1 MRNNMNVAIIDDGID
16 EITLDSHNVS
26 IMNLISQN
34 GKISLAQHFKE
45 PTHGGLCT
53 DVFWETTGRL
63 PDVSICLPRDNTGR
77 CNINDL
83 ELALRWCASNNID
96 LINLSMGTTRYFDSC
111 ILQETM
117 KRLSNSGTILV
128 AGASNRG
135 LITYPAAFDSSIGVC
150 CDYELK
156 TNEITYIDNPFDGIN
171 IATYPIPSKQGNII
185 GTNSISTA
193 YISGI
198 IHNELGSDL
207 SVQKV
212 HNFFREKSIK
222 INEDWKCEYLKQ
234 KVSQTPE
241 YETIV
246 IVLFSQSHKQTTE
259 FITELRK
266 HIINDEY
273 TCAILSEN
281 RQNSPSDYIFS
292 FKSSPMNRSDTLEY
306 ITKSCRPNVI
316 LTDSDE
322 LTDYADIIVSNNIEK
337 NSEITPKAKCFNNI
351 SVYDLWKETKKLYE
365 E

>member
-1 MRNNMNVAIIDDGID
+1 MNVAIIDDGID
-16 EITLDSHNVS
+16 EKTLDSHNVS
-26 IMNLISQN
+26 ITNLISQD
-34 GKISLAQHFKE
+34 GKISPAKQFKE

-63 PDVSICLPRDNTGR
+63 PDVSICLPRDHTGR
-77 CNINDL
+77 CNVNDL
-83 ELALRWCASNNID
+83 ALAMDWCVSNKID
-96 LINLSMGTTRYFDSC
+96 LVNLSMGTTRFFDSF
-111 ILQETM
+111 ILRNTM
-117 KRLSNSGTILV
+117 ERLQNSGTILV

-135 LITYPAAFDSSIGVC
+135 LITYPAVFDSSIGVC
-150 CDYELK
+150 CDYGLK
-156 TNEITYIDNPFDGIN
+156 TNEVAYIEKPFDGIN
-171 IATYPIPSKQGNII
+171 IATYPVTLKRRNII

-207 SVQKV
+207 SIENI

-222 INEDWKCEYLKQ
+222 INEDWKHGYLKQ

-246 IVLFSQSHKQTTE
+246 IVLFSQSRKQTTE
-259 FITELRK
+259 FIIELQK
-266 HIINDEY
+266 HIIDDEY

-281 RQNSPSDYIFS
+281 TQNIPADYIFS

-322 LTDYADIIVSNNIEK
+322 LTDYADIVVYNNTEKTRKIETK
-337 NSEITPKAKCFNNI
+337 TKCLNNI
-351 SVYDLWKETKKLYE
+351 SAYDMWSETKKLYE